1 MVLLDAHVKP
11 FVAVVRAG
19 SWRTAIHHR
28 ERCIQMTFRTI
39 VLSITLLTATLS
51 TNCFTVAAPLPPI
64 ADRAPVPAPHFPDA
78 LHAVVWRNWGLVEP
92 ARLGEVLGATAD
104 QITEIATSMGLPAQA
119 PVPAEMSSRGYITL
133 IRRNWH
139 LLPYEQLL
147 QLLGISAEELAF
159 RLREDDFLYIK
170 LGSLK
175 PTCPPV
181 KYSPPN
187 AAAKARAQAIR
198 NIVEERFGARLA
210 QPQEPRFA
218 FIEEFSPQAAE
229 GSESSAARA
238 ASDDEQLRF
247 IFSYCAIFGDAL
259 SDPTLDPYPDEL
271 LAELRARGVNG
282 VWLHTVLRQLAP
294 GGDAFP
300 EFGEGSAA
308 RLEVL
313 RQLVERA
320 GRHGIKI
327 YLYFNEPRA
336 MPLEFFDDRK
346 EMLGVREGDHGALC
360 TSHPAVR
367 QWLTDAVA
375 HVFHEVPGLGGVFTI
390 TASENLTNCSS
401 HGQHAT
407 CPRCKDRTEADIV
420 GELHEA
426 IVAGVEREAPDAKV
440 IAYDWGWGA
449 DSANVIKQLPDSVW
463 LMSVSEWALPVQRGG
478 VDSVVGEYSISAV
491 GPGPKALRHWEI
503 AQQRG
508 LKTVAKVQLN
518 NSWELSSLPYLPV
531 LELVGQHCLNLKK
544 SGVDGLMLSWSLG
557 GYPSLNLELAS
568 LLGEMIE
575 PDLDAALQRLA
586 EKHYGPDAAPH
597 VRRAWK
603 QFSEAFQEYPFHISV
618 LYTAPQQMGPANL
631 LYGEP
636 TGYQATMVGI
646 PYDDLASWGG
656 PFPPQT
662 LAAQME
668 AVAEGWLKG
677 IAELE
682 SALPLVPASGRP
694 QIESDL
700 CVAKAAYQHFHSVA
714 NQVRFTMARNAR
726 LSASTDADKNAAT
739 REQLTAIDQEIAA
752 ASRLFDLA
760 VADSR
765 LGYEP
770 SNHYFYV
777 PLDLVE
783 KVVSC
788 EHLRSQLQPAA
799 VETP

>member
-1 MVLLDAHVKP
+1 MNLNRTSVIDQA
-11 FVAVVRAG
+11 VRA
-19 SWRTAIHHR
+19 AILL
-28 ERCIQMTFRTI
+28 I
-39 VLSITLLTATLS
+39 VAILHGAYSI
-51 TNCFTVAAPLPPI
+51 AASELPAV
-64 ADRAPVPAPHFPDA
+64 ADRAPVPTPHFPDA

-92 ARLGEVLGATAD
+92 VRLGEVLGASAE
-104 QITEIATSMGLPAQA
+104 QVTELATSMGLPSEAA
-119 PVPAEMSSRGYITL
+119 VPAEMSSRGYITL

-147 QLLGISAEELAF
+147 QLLDVSAEELAF

-175 PTCPPV
+175 PNCPPV
-181 KYSPPN
+181 KYAPPSDE
-187 AAAKARAQAIR
+187 AKARAEAIR
-198 NIVEERFGARLA
+198 NVVEKHFGKRLA
-210 QPQEPRFA
+210 QSQEPRFA
-218 FIEEFSPQAAE
+218 FIEEFSQPASADGHQAAE
-229 GSESSAARA
+229 T

-259 SDPTLDPYPDEL
+259 SDPTLDPYPDGL

-294 GGDAFP
+294 GGGAFP

-313 RQLVERA
+313 RLLVERA
-320 GRHGIKI
+320 ARHGIKV
-327 YLYFNEPRA
+327 YLYLNEPRA
-336 MPLEFFDDRK
+336 MPLEFFDERK
-346 EMLGVREGDHGALC
+346 EMLGVREGEHGALC

-390 TASENLTNCSS
+390 TASENLTSCSS

-407 CPRCKDRTEADIV
+407 CPRCKGRTEADIV

-426 IVAGVEREAPDAKV
+426 IVAGVEREAPNAKV

-449 DSANVIKQLPDSVW
+449 GSADVIKQLPSSVW
-463 LMSVSEWALPVQRGG
+463 LMSVSEWSLPVRRGG

-491 GPGPKALRHWEI
+491 GPGPKAQRHWEI

-518 NSWELSSLPYLPV
+518 NSWELSSVPYLPV
-531 LELVGQHCLNLKK
+531 LDLVGQHCLNLKK

-568 LLGEMIE
+568 LLGEREE
-575 PDLDAALQRLA
+575 PDLDAALQQLA
-586 EKHYGPDAAPH
+586 VKHYGVEAAPR
-597 VRRAWK
+597 VRQAWK
-603 QFSEAFQEYPFHISV
+603 QFSDAFQEYPFHISV
-618 LYTAPQQMGPANL
+618 LYNAPQQMGPANL

-646 PYDDLASWGG
+646 PYDDLARWGG
-656 PFPPQT
+656 PFPPSA

-668 AVAEGWLKG
+668 AVANGWLKG

-682 SALPLVPASGRP
+682 AALPSVPAGGRS

-700 CVAKAAYQHFHSVA
+700 RVAMAAYEHFQSVA
-714 NQVRFTMARNAR
+714 NQIRFTMARDALR
-726 LSASTDADKNAAT
+726 TASTDADKAT
-739 REQLTAIDQEIAA
+739 AKNEQLAMLEKEIAA
-752 ASRLFDLA
+752 ASELFDLA

-777 PLDLVE
+777 PLDLIE
-783 KVVSC
+783 KVINC
-788 EHLRSQLQPAA
+788 ESLKSQLQPAA
-799 VETP
+799 VATP

>member
-1 MVLLDAHVKP
+1 M
-11 FVAVVRAG
+11 
-19 SWRTAIHHR
+19 TAL
-28 ERCIQMTFRTI
+28 RTI
-39 VLSITLLTATLS
+39 VLATVLFAATLH
-51 TNCFTVAAPLPPI
+51 TTCPTAASPLPAI
-64 ADRAPVPAPHFPDA
+64 TDRAPVPTPHFPDA

-92 ARLGEVLGATAD
+92 ARLGEVLEATAD
-104 QITEIATSMGLPAQA
+104 QITEIAASMGLPAQA

-147 QLLGISAEELAF
+147 QLLDISAEELAF

-175 PTCPPV
+175 PICPPV
-181 KYSPPN
+181 KYSPPS
-187 AAAKARAQAIR
+187 AEVKARAEAIR
-198 NIVEERFGARLA
+198 TVVEERFGQRLA
-210 QPQEPRFA
+210 QVQEPRFA
-218 FIEEFSPQAAE
+218 FIDEFTQTASEESKTAAAHPA
-229 GSESSAARA
+229 G
-238 ASDDEQLRF
+238 DDEQLRF

-259 SDPTLDPYPDEL
+259 SDPTLDPYPDKL

-313 RQLVERA
+313 RQLVDRA
-320 GRHGIKI
+320 GRHGIKV
-327 YLYFNEPRA
+327 YLYLNEPRA
-336 MPLEFFDDRK
+336 MPLEFFDDRPD
-346 EMLGVREGDHGALC
+346 MLGVREGDHGALC

-401 HGQHAT
+401 HGQHAA

-449 DSANVIKQLPDSVW
+449 GSANVIKQLPSSVW
-463 LMSVSEWALPVQRGG
+463 LMSVSEWELPVQRGG

-518 NSWELSSLPYLPV
+518 NSWELSSVPYLPV
-531 LELVGQHCLNLKK
+531 LELVGEHCLNLKK

-568 LLGEMIE
+568 LLGEMAE
-575 PDLDAALQRLA
+575 PDLDAALQQLA
-586 EKHYGPDAAPH
+586 EKHYGPAAAPH
-597 VRRAWK
+597 VRQAWR

-618 LYTAPQQMGPANL
+618 LYAAPQQMGPANL

-656 PFPPQT
+656 PFPPPA
-662 LAAQME
+662 LAAQMQ
-668 AVAEGWLKG
+668 AVADGWLKG

-682 SALPLVPASGRP
+682 AALPLVPANDRA

-700 CVAKAAYQHFHSVA
+700 RVAKAARLHFHSVA
-714 NQVRFTMARNAR
+714 NQVRFTMARDAQ
-726 LSASTDADKNAAT
+726 LAASTDADKAAAIN
-739 REQLTAIDQEIAA
+739 EQLATLDKEIAA
-752 ASRLFDLA
+752 ASKLFDLA
-760 VADSR
+760 AADSR
-765 LGYEP
+765 LGYES

-783 KVVSC
+783 KVVNC
-788 EHLRSQLQPAA
+788 EYLRSQLQPAA
-799 VETP
+799 AATP

>member
-1 MVLLDAHVKP
+1 M
-11 FVAVVRAG
+11 
-19 SWRTAIHHR
+19 
-28 ERCIQMTFRTI
+28 QMIFRTI
-39 VLSITLLTATLS
+39 VLSFTLVAATLQTTCS
-51 TNCFTVAAPLPPI
+51 TVAGPLPPV
-64 ADRAPVPAPHFPDA
+64 ADRTPVPASHFPDA

-92 ARLGEVLGATAD
+92 DRLGEVLGATAD
-104 QITEIATSMGLPAQA
+104 QIAELATSMGLPAEA

-181 KYSPPN
+181 KYAPPS
-187 AAAKARAQAIR
+187 ADAKARAQAIR
-198 NIVEERFGARLA
+198 QVVEQHFGERLA
-210 QPQEPRFA
+210 QQQEPRFA
-218 FIEEFSPQAAE
+218 FIEEFSKPASVE
-229 GSESSAARA
+229 GQERAKA

-271 LAELRARGVNG
+271 LAQLRARGVNG

-294 GGDAFP
+294 GGDVFP

-320 GRHGIKI
+320 GRHGIKV
-327 YLYFNEPRA
+327 YLYLNEPRA
-336 MPLEFFDDRK
+336 MPLKFFDSRP

-360 TSHPAVR
+360 TSHPAVP

-401 HGQHAT
+401 HGQQAT
-407 CPRCKDRTEADIV
+407 CPHCKERTEADIV

-449 DSANVIKQLPDSVW
+449 GSADVIKQLPSSVW
-463 LMSVSEWALPVQRGG
+463 LMSVSEWSLPVRRGG

-518 NSWELSSLPYLPV
+518 NSWELSSVPYLPV
-531 LELVGQHCLNLKK
+531 LDLVGQHCLNLKK
-544 SGVDGLMLSWSLG
+544 QGVDGLMLSWSLG

-568 LLGEMIE
+568 LLGEMKE
-575 PDLDAALQRLA
+575 PDLDVALQQLA
-586 EKHYGPDAAPH
+586 EKHFGSEAAPH
-597 VRRAWK
+597 VRSAWK
-603 QFSEAFQEYPFHISV
+603 LFSDAFQEFPFHISV

-636 TGYQATMVGI
+636 TGYQATMVGL
-646 PYDDLASWGG
+646 PYDDFASWGG
-656 PFPPQT
+656 PFPPAV

-668 AVAEGWLKG
+668 AVAAGWLKG

-682 SALPLVPASGRP
+682 AALTSVPAEGRS

-700 CVAKAAYQHFHSVA
+700 RVAKAAYQHFQSVA
-714 NQVRFTMARNAR
+714 NQIRFIMARDAQM
-726 LSASTDADKNAAT
+726 AAAADADKAAAKN
-739 REQLTAIDQEIAA
+739 EQLAALDQEIAA
-752 ASRLFDLA
+752 ASQLFDLA

-783 KVVSC
+783 KVVNC
-788 EHLRSQLQPAA
+788 EYLKSQLQPAA
-799 VETP
+799 AATP